1 MNSNIKRLLSITVIS
16 ALCLFFGYSI
26 SFAGNYGA
34 GDSGLLASVKNRLI
48 SDGYDKE
55 TIENIYSKPAVE
67 FSPKCIMLFFPKSVS
82 TGKPS
87 PPSKTSMHEQF
98 LTPAAI
104 GKAKNFI
111 KTNRGT
117 LANAEQQYG
126 VDIQVITAIILVE
139 TGFGANTGS
148 WPVINSLSTL
158 AALGDADTR
167 KAFWDMMPTERKH
180 SWDYYESR
188 AIKKSEWAYGEL
200 KAFLDLAIMAGVQT
214 ETITGS
220 YAGAVGIPQFMP
232 SNILSLGRDGDNDG
246 FIDLFN
252 YNDAIFSVANY
263 FRESGWRKGID
274 YDKAYNVVLRYNKSG
289 TYARTVL
296 EIANRLKG
304 V

>member
-1 MNSNIKRLLSITVIS
+1 MKTNIKRLLSITVIS
-16 ALCLFFGYSI
+16 ALCLFGGYSM
-26 SFAGNYGA
+26 SFA
-34 GDSGLLASVKNRLI
+34 GDSGLLTHVKNRLI
-48 SDGYDKE
+48 TDGYDRE
-55 TIENIYSKPAVE
+55 TIENLYSKPAVE

-111 KTNRGT
+111 VSNRST
-117 LANAEQQYG
+117 LKNAEQQYG
-126 VDIQVITAIILVE
+126 VDYQVITAIILVE

-158 AALGDADTR
+158 AALGDSDTR
-167 KAFWDMMPTERKH
+167 KAFWDMMPAERKH

-188 AIKKSEWAYGEL
+188 ASKKSEWAYGEL
-200 KAFLDLAIMAGVQT
+200 KAFLDLAIMAGAQT

-232 SNILSLGRDGDNDG
+232 SNILSLGKDGDNDG

-263 FRESGWRKGID
+263 FRESGWRRGIEH
-274 YDKAYNVVLRYNKSG
+274 DKAFNVVLRYNKSG

>member
-1 MNSNIKRLLSITVIS
+1 MKAITNRI
-16 ALCLFFGYSI
+16 F
-26 SFAGNYGA
+26 SFAFSLLIVFLNMGGNACA
-34 GDSGLLASVKNRLI
+34 GTSGMLDHVKDRLI
-48 SDGYDKE
+48 SEGYDKE
-55 TIENIYSKPAVE
+55 TIENLYAKPAVE
-67 FSPKCIMLFFPKSVS
+67 FSPKCIMLFFPKTVS
-82 TGKPS
+82 TGT

-98 LTPAAI
+98 LTPEALA
-104 GKAKNFI
+104 KATKFI
-111 KTNRGT
+111 KSNRNT
-117 LANAEQQYG
+117 LIEAEDQYG
-126 VDIQVITAIILVE
+126 VDYKVIAAIILVE

-148 WPVINSLSTL
+148 WPVVNSLSTL
-158 AALGDADTR
+158 AALGDPENR
-167 KAFWDMMPTERKH
+167 KKFWDMMPAERKH

-200 KAFLDLAIMAGVQT
+200 KAFLDLAIMSGAQT

-232 SNILSLGRDGDNDG
+232 SNILSLGRDGDKDG

-252 YNDAIFSVANY
+252 FNDAIFSVANY
-263 FRESGWRKGID
+263 FRESGWRRGID
-274 YDKAYNVVLRYNKSG
+274 YEKAYNVVLRYNKSG